1 MAWVREETEL
11 EFLTMNR
18 FKVGLIIAGVAVIF
32 IVGLVLGGAV
42 GRMWPQAGLPLI
54 ANTATVVRQI
64 QTLNEL
70 VTVKFAME
78 KVVVLEDAKWYGD
91 NRVTLVAHGTVK
103 AGFDLQKVQAGDVQI
118 SERKIRLR
126 LPPAMVTDA
135 YLNDRETQVLERSTG
150 VMRVFDKT
158 LEQEARKQAVGHL
171 IVAAK
176 KAGILAEA
184 EERARLQ
191 LEALLYQAD
200 FDEVTIEFRSELAPL
215 P

>member
-1 MAWVREETEL
+1 
-11 EFLTMNR
+11 MNR
-18 FKVGLIIAGVAVIF
+18 FKVGLIVAGVAVIF
-32 IVGLVLGGAV
+32 IVGLVLGGVV
-42 GRMWPQAGLPLI
+42 GRMWPQAGSPLI

-70 VTVKFAME
+70 VTVRFAME

-191 LEALLYQAD
+191 FLAMLLQAGFTD
-200 FDEVTIEFRSELAPL
+200 VEVEFKTELPPL
-215 P
+215 M